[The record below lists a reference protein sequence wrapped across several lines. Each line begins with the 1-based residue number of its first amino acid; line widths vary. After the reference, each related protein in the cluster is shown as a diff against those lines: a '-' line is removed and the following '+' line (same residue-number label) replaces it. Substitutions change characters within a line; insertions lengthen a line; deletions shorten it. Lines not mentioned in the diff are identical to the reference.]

1 MPKQRKNNN
10 YILTLWRPLLP
21 YGYIYKASR
30 ARPGYAVICNFWHS
44 GTLKLRAEGQSARM
58 SKITNGGLS
67 RSGSECFIASCTH
80 MATVGVKWLTARH
93 SLFLQ
98 GFTFV
103 QQIDRTISLSV
114 WPTFRRWRR
123 HLRCGTTPSVVSTRA
138 GSRMEL
144 LSTWTVPVTRL
155 RPDTSYF
162 SFQATTSP
170 ISVSCKYFCEV
181 SPPIVSNST
190 AEPLIR
196 RVLTWTTFRSST
208 S

>member
-1 MPKQRKNNN
+1 
-10 YILTLWRPLLP
+10 
-21 YGYIYKASR
+21 
-30 ARPGYAVICNFWHS
+30 
-44 GTLKLRAEGQSARM
+44 
-58 SKITNGGLS
+58 
-67 RSGSECFIASCTH
+67 
-80 MATVGVKWLTARH
+80 MATVGVKWLTACR
-93 SLFLQ
+93 SLFVW

-103 QQIDRTISLSV
+103 QQIDRTISSSV

-155 RPDTSYF
+155 RPDTSYS

-170 ISVSCKYFCEV
+170 ISVSCKYSCEV
-181 SPPIVSNST
+181 TPPIVSNST

-196 RVLTWTTFRSST
+196 RVLTWTTSDQARARPKKST
-208 S
+208 MYWFQWTTRFDQTRYISQKQVATRPVGRCDMQP